1 LAVCVVSRLKLVAR
15 RACYILVVQNPR
27 VIPFFVKFF
36 DILQLPV
43 YTCFP
48 NCYSA
53 EILGLVHEVLRSISA
68 EKVYEIEAATY
79 DRYDFHSKSQNV
91 ARVPVIT
98 RFSLAALKEAN
109 RYVLD
114 VKELL

>member
-1 LAVCVVSRLKLVAR
+1 V
-15 RACYILVVQNPR
+15 
-27 VIPFFVKFF
+27 F
-36 DILQLPV
+36 
-43 YTCFP
+43 TCFS

-53 EILGLVHEVLRSISA
+53 EILGLVHEALRSISA

-79 DRYDFHSKSQNV
+79 DRYDFHSKSQSA

-109 RYVLD
+109 RYVLG
-114 VKELL
+114 VKELA